1 MKIKKRSLP
10 LKVDFS
16 PVNQPE
22 KNDIAGRRLKGGILQ
37 LLKHSQLDL
46 NYNTVTQKLQLK

>member
-22 KNDIAGRRLKGGILQ
+22 KNDIIGRRLKEVYFGYL
-37 LLKHSQLDL
+37 STL
-46 NYNTVTQKLQLK
+46 N